1 MELLV
6 GATLCAL
13 NSVSTMKLTWSMA
26 GPILLFLSI
35 MVATGDHKLLGQR
48 TWTNWQS
55 CFCMPEREQ
64 ACVHQREL
72 QPCRNSAP
80 FLHTEHHSICH
91 CTTVSEIQLPP
102 PNPLLLFSQIQI
114 QHAISFLNFAWY
126 VCSNGFCLG
135 HFSKVAALS
144 AKLVLEDLV

>member
-6 GATLCAL
+6 GARLCAL

-48 TWTNWQS
+48 TRTNRQS

-80 FLHTEHHSICH
+80 FLHPQHHSICD

-102 PNPLLLFSQIQI
+102 PKSSPPLFTDPDPACHIIFEFCMICLQQWVLFG
-114 QHAISFLNFAWY
+114 AFF
-126 VCSNGFCLG
+126 
-135 HFSKVAALS
+135 
-144 AKLVLEDLV
+144 